1 LEAPLA
7 HPIFEPLRERIGRL
21 ENPLAMTRERLN
33 ALAEQADLRV
43 AAGKALRFVDPGLD
57 ERPYEMRIFE
67 SGCVPTREGNL
78 HDVFNALAWLAY
90 PKSKAQLNA
99 MHAAQIPHEQ
109 GRRGRLRDLLT
120 IFDEGGA
127 IVACDAADLIEM
139 VRGFRWRELFWMSR
153 SRLLEHMKIH
163 VLGHAVL
170 EQALKPWPGITCK
183 AIFVPSASAQEADGH
198 VATWLEGLPA
208 TATPQDLAPLPIFG
222 YPGWLPDND
231 REAFYDDERYF
242 RPFRRDKIPAGVG
255 QAAAARNSARAE
267 ESPGSAERD
276 AG

>member
-1 LEAPLA
+1 MPTPSRSLA
-7 HPIFEPLRERIGRL
+7 KSGACRKISRSARSAWCRCVR
-21 ENPLAMTRERLN
+21 ATRCLGSSFS
-33 ALAEQADLRV
+33 ASDLR
-43 AAGKALRFVDPGLD
+43 AAAGLD

-99 MHAAQIPHEQ
+99 LHAAQIPHEQ

-198 VATWLEGLPA
+198 VATWL
-208 TATPQDLAPLPIFG
+208 
-222 YPGWLPDND
+222 
-231 REAFYDDERYF
+231 
-242 RPFRRDKIPAGVG
+242 
-255 QAAAARNSARAE
+255 
-267 ESPGSAERD
+267 
-276 AG
+276 